1 MLYNARGAAQLY
13 RLHGCRVAYTASES
27 SDNMICANEYWRT
40 QCHTPSFQSCM
51 RSLESCQPYQLPITT
66 PQDIFPKCKG
76 CASIKHPCQ
85 QLKQEERFTAE
96 ILRILLWQNSGWVPR
111 KGCSHGSRW
120 KQPAPQLGWASL
132 DTDAMENNSLWTVD
146 STTLPQ
152 SQSAVYTSK
161 KFSTNT
167 NSDQGSTK
175 FSKFHKLR
183 KVHICRPS
191 CQKQN
196 LPLSLN
202 YSVLLWV
209 LIKEAVWRILS
220 SDSYRTLLQG
230 IMQYTHKLLDSS

>member
-1 MLYNARGAAQLY
+1 MS
-13 RLHGCRVAYTASES
+13 YTFFPVMHEVFRIMSALST
-27 SDNMICANEYWRT
+27 SDNNSPR
-40 QCHTPSFQSCM
+40 H
-51 RSLESCQPYQLPITT
+51 
-66 PQDIFPKCKG
+66 FPKMQRMCINQTSLS
-76 CASIKHPCQ
+76 AA
-85 QLKQEERFTAE
+85 EEGGRFTGE
-96 ILRILLWQNSGWVPR
+96 ILRILLWRNSGWVPR

-161 KFSTNT
+161 FSTNT

-175 FSKFHKLR
+175 FSKFQKLK

-196 LPLSLN
+196 LPLSSN

-209 LIKEAVWRILS
+209 LIKEAVWRIFHIILS
-220 SDSYRTLLQG
+220 SDSYRTLLQWV
-230 IMQYTHKLLDSS
+230 MQYTHKLLDSS

>member
-1 MLYNARGAAQLY
+1 MS
-13 RLHGCRVAYTASES
+13 YTFFPVMHEVFRIMSALST
-27 SDNMICANEYWRT
+27 SDNKSPR
-40 QCHTPSFQSCM
+40 H
-51 RSLESCQPYQLPITT
+51 
-66 PQDIFPKCKG
+66 FPKMQRMCINQTSLSAAEVG
-76 CASIKHPCQ
+76 
-85 QLKQEERFTAE
+85 RFTAE
-96 ILRILLWQNSGWVPR
+96 ILRILLWRNSEWVPR

-152 SQSAVYTSK
+152 SRSAVYTS

-175 FSKFHKLR
+175 FSKFHKLK

-191 CQKQN
+191 CQKKN
-196 LPLSLN
+196 LPLSSN

-209 LIKEAVWRILS
+209 LIKEAAWRIFHIILS
-220 SDSYRTLLQG
+220 SDSYRTLLQW
-230 IMQYTHKLLDSS
+230 IMEYTHKLLDSS